1 MELEN
6 KIIDLE
12 NKILQAIKDGELYG
26 FIANNY
32 YEISKEKLKDII
44 LEMYFLITTE
54 YKKDVDE
61 KELNDKLI
69 KSLKEYRNFGI

>member
-1 MELEN
+1 ME
-6 KIIDLE
+6 LE

-26 FIANNY
+26 FIANHY

-54 YKKDVDE
+54 YKKEIDE

-69 KSLKEYRNFGI
+69 EALKEFRNFGEE